1 MENLLATKVFEDEF
15 GHFLAKLFGENSK
28 LRV

>member
-15 GHFLAKLFGENSK
+15 GRFIAKLFGENSK